1 MWNTWTFYQCIIVH
15 ISSTSPCYSGN
26 DTFLK
31 RKGDEERFLW
41 NHPSASAHTPSGPPL
56 VPQTIDTWAQICQ
69 MRLESS
75 LKWPRVEYSS
85 DSSRTCSKKWRPNPP
100 TTKVYKKSFH
110 IFCFHCLGEIRVLI
124 SGSSEGSSL
133 IFVTCL
139 GRSGQ
144 VTIPWLKWLTDA
156 LASEPIL
163 QIWPR
168 GFSVK
173 PGRVRWRPWKIIMA
187 REDSWMYL
195 LSISFGSK
203 CHSLAKVWDPWLTLL
218 SLAWK
223 PHYCWLCNQLFII

>member
-100 TTKVYKKSFH
+100 TTKVYKKSFSH
-110 IFCFHCLGEIRVLI
+110 I
-124 SGSSEGSSL
+124 
-133 IFVTCL
+133 
-139 GRSGQ
+139 
-144 VTIPWLKWLTDA
+144 
-156 LASEPIL
+156 
-163 QIWPR
+163 
-168 GFSVK
+168 
-173 PGRVRWRPWKIIMA
+173 
-187 REDSWMYL
+187 
-195 LSISFGSK
+195 
-203 CHSLAKVWDPWLTLL
+203 LL
-218 SLAWK
+218 SLSWR
-223 PHYCWLCNQLFII
+223 NQSSDFRKQWRLQPDFCHLSGPKRSSDNSVTEMTHWRTCQWADPTDLTQRVLSQTWPSPMTPMKNNHGPRGQLDVFALDLFWEQMPLLGKGLRPLAHSALSCLEAALLLTM